1 MFDARA
7 FQQSFSAVEERG
19 RSELFITKSPF
30 SYATYI
36 SLHGNGIMRESN
48 FTWHILQVSIR
59 SIRALHIYSIPLHS
73 LRQCFQCLQKGRLY
87 LSRGRFMTTQQVQT
101 AASPWTFK
109 NDEQKTWNMYKLP
122 LITVGLSSLHQLRLH
137 LFIILMHGKF
147 FR

>member
-1 MFDARA
+1 MLVL
-7 FQQSFSAVEERG
+7 FSSHFLQLEERG

-87 LSRGRFMTTQQVQT
+87 LSRGRLMTTQQVQT

-122 LITVGLSSLHQLRLH
+122 KT
-137 LFIILMHGKF
+137 LFNYGRFKQFAPIAVAFIYYF
-147 FR
+147 NAR